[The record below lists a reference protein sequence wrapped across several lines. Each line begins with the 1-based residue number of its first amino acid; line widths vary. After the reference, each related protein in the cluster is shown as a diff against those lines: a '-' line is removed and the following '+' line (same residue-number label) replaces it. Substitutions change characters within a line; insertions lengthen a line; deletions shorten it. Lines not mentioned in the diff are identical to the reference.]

1 MFTRDNNPYK
11 KCGHTKTI
19 ILLPWNTKMTHKLLL
34 STLIASTLLLSTQ
47 AGAEDA
53 TGTANFQLVYPI
65 TVAETEE
72 MEFGDVSIA
81 ADGQCALDYSDAVT
95 GAACVAGGAT
105 ANTGLFTVTAADG
118 TVNLSLSAAD
128 TSVPGVTFTPTLAS
142 ATGTV
147 ASNTLAV
154 DVGGTLDIVA
164 ATATPGTHGLSY
176 TLSVTY

>member
-1 MFTRDNNPYK
+1 MTK
-11 KCGHTKTI
+11 KI
-19 ILLPWNTKMTHKLLL
+19 LL
-34 STLIASTLLLSTQ
+34 STVIASTLLLSTQ

-53 TGTANFQLVYPI
+53 TGTANFNLVYPI
-65 TVAETEE
+65 TVAETEQ

-81 ADGQCALDYSDAVT
+81 ADGQCALDYSDT
-95 GAACVAGGAT
+95 TSGAACVAGGNT

-128 TSVPGVTFTPTLAS
+128 TSVSGVTFTPTLAS

-164 ATATPGTHGLSY
+164 ASAAPGTHALTY